1 MSRNRLEENLARRI
15 SFYIKP
21 MTGDCYR
28 CQVIILIL
36 LRSYIY
42 HIYAY
47 SLLERHPNNFI
58 TNTCNVNSES
68 FVLDL
73 ARTKT
78 VEIKS
83 NFKIYKND
91 YQKLA

>member
-1 MSRNRLEENLARRI
+1 MSRNRHQENLARRI
-15 SFYIKP
+15 SIYITP

-28 CQVIILIL
+28 CQVLILIL

-47 SLLERHPNNFI
+47 SLLERHSNNFI
-58 TNTCNVNSES
+58 TNTCNANSES
-68 FVLDL
+68 SVVDL

-78 VEIKS
+78 VRRKS
-83 NFKIYKND
+83 NIKIYKN
-91 YQKLA
+91 YYNN